1 MATEGEDM
9 QIPPGTQRE
18 LGFTFSFPVKQSSIA
33 GGTLV
38 RWTKGFNIED
48 AVSFISQIPLLFYS
62 FALLCLH
69 ISRSHYPNKSF
80 LDSIFWEVFK
90 VKSYIFIIVIV
101 RAYQWC

>member
-1 MATEGEDM
+1 MATESGDM

-48 AVSFISQIPLLFYS
+48 AVSLLLFCPFYICVVIIQIIP
-62 FALLCLH
+62 FRILCLLA
-69 ISRSHYPNKSF
+69 F
-80 LDSIFWEVFK
+80 LHWQVFTLK
-90 VKSYIFIIVIV
+90 LHFTH
-101 RAYQWC
+101 